1 MDPVSGRAR
10 VVVRRT
16 AVNSVENAEEQNRF
30 KMTGF
35 FNVQLMLFNF
45 LYKNSGVSFLQ
56 NKEIWIKGDY
66 PR

>member
-35 FNVQLMLFNF
+35 FNVPLTLFDF
-45 LYKNSGVSFLQ
+45 LCKISGVSFL
-56 NKEIWIKGDY
+56 
-66 PR
+66 